1 MPLLVDVVSKISI
14 KKSLLINPDREVL
27 YKNLTNGRQIL
38 SQTNAMPLKK
48 YHANIELN
56 NMTTEQKRKYL
67 LLKYIRQY
75 T

>member
-1 MPLLVDVVSKISI
+1 MPLLVDVVSKISV

-27 YKNLTNGRQIL
+27 YRNLANDRQIL
-38 SQTNAMPLKK
+38 SQTNAMPLK
-48 YHANIELN
+48 YHANIKLN